1 MDKPKDNPKN
11 LPGLTRRKFLRAVG
25 LDRSALT
32 PDVPAPEAETPGAA
46 LVGPGMVPIR
56 LRVNGVEHTLEVGP
70 RLTLLDALRDR
81 LGLIGTKRACDRGA
95 CGACTVL
102 ANGRPIY
109 ACTMLAVSAQGM
121 EITTVEA
128 LSAGGRLDPLQ
139 AAFIKHDALE
149 CGLCTP
155 GFLMALK
162 ALLLRNPHPGENE
175 VRLALAGNLCQCGM
189 YPRVIAAAEEAT
201 KVGGS

>member
-1 MDKPKDNPKN
+1 VDEPKDNSKKPS
-11 LPGLTRRKFLRAVG
+11 GLTRRKFLRAVG
-25 LDRSALT
+25 LGGTALA
-32 PDVPAPEAETPGAA
+32 PDVVAPEAEMSGAA
-46 LVGPGMVPIR
+46 LVGPGAVPIR
-56 LRVNGVEHTLEVGP
+56 LKVNGAEHTLEVEP
-70 RLTLLDALRDR
+70 RLTLLDVLRDR
-81 LGLIGTKRACDRGA
+81 LGLTGTKLACDHGA

-102 ANGRPIY
+102 ANGRPVY

-128 LSAGGRLDPLQ
+128 LSAGDRLDPLQ

-162 ALLLRNPHPGENE
+162 ALLHRNPHPGENE
-175 VRLALAGNLCQCGM
+175 VRLAMAGNLCRCGM
-189 YPRVIAAAEEAT
+189 YPRVIAAVEEAT
-201 KVGGS
+201 KAGGS

>member
-1 MDKPKDNPKN
+1 MDKPKDNSKN

-25 LDRSALT
+25 LGGTALT
-32 PDVPAPEAETPGAA
+32 PDVPTPEAERSGAT
-46 LVGPGMVPIR
+46 LVGPGAVPVR
-56 LRVNGVEHTLEVGP
+56 LRVNGVEYTLEVEP
-70 RLTLLDALRDR
+70 RLTLLDALRDG
-81 LGLIGTKRACDRGA
+81 LGLTGTKRACNRGA

-128 LSAGGRLDPLQ
+128 LSAGDGLDPLQ

-175 VRLALAGNLCQCGM
+175 VRLALAGNLCRCGM
-189 YPRVIAAAEEAT
+189 YPRVIAAVEEAT

>member
-1 MDKPKDNPKN
+1 MKN

-25 LDRSALT
+25 LGGTALT
-32 PDVPAPEAETPGAA
+32 PDVVGPGAETIEAPGAA
-46 LVGPGMVPIR
+46 LVGPGAVPIR
-56 LRVNGVEHTLEVGP
+56 LRVNGVEHTLEVES
-70 RLTLLDALRDR
+70 RLTLLDAIRDQLR
-81 LGLIGTKRACDRGA
+81 LIGTKRACDRGE

-102 ANGRPIY
+102 VNGRPIY

-121 EITTVEA
+121 EITTIEA
-128 LSAGGRLDPLQ
+128 LSAAGRLDPLQ

-162 ALLLRNPHPGENE
+162 ALLLTNPHPGEDE

-189 YPRVIAAAEEAT
+189 YPRVIAAVEEAT
-201 KVGGS
+201 KAEGS

>member
-1 MDKPKDNPKN
+1 VDKPKDNSKN

-25 LDRSALT
+25 LGGTAPT
-32 PDVPAPEAETPGAA
+32 PDVVAPEAETSGAA
-46 LVGPGMVPIR
+46 LVGPGAVPIR
-56 LRVNGVEHTLEVGP
+56 LRVNGVEHTLDVEP
-70 RLTLLDALRDR
+70 RLTLLDALRDQLR
-81 LGLIGTKRACDRGA
+81 LTGTKRACDHGE

-128 LSAGGRLDPLQ
+128 LSSGDRLDPLQ
-139 AAFIKHDALE
+139 AAFIKHDALQ

-162 ALLLRNPHPGENE
+162 ALLLRNPHPGESE
-175 VRLALAGNLCQCGM
+175 VRLAMAGNLCQCGM
-189 YPRVIAAAEEAT
+189 
-201 KVGGS
+201 

>member
-1 MDKPKDNPKN
+1 VDKPKDNSKN

-25 LDRSALT
+25 LGGTALT
-32 PDVPAPEAETPGAA
+32 PDVPAPEAETSGAA
-46 LVGPGMVPIR
+46 LLGPGAVPIR
-56 LRVNGVEHTLEVGP
+56 LRVNGVEHTLDVEP

-81 LGLIGTKRACDRGA
+81 LALTGTKRACDRGA

-102 ANGRPIY
+102 ADGRPIY

-121 EITTVEA
+121 EITTVEV
-128 LSAGGRLDPLQ
+128 LSSGDGLDPLQ
-139 AAFIKHDALE
+139 AAFIKHDALQ

-162 ALLLRNPHPGENE
+162 AQLLRNPHPGENE
-175 VRLALAGNLCQCGM
+175 VRLAMAGNLCQCGM
-189 YPRVIAAAEEAT
+189 YPRVIAAVEEAT
-201 KVGGS
+201 KAGGS